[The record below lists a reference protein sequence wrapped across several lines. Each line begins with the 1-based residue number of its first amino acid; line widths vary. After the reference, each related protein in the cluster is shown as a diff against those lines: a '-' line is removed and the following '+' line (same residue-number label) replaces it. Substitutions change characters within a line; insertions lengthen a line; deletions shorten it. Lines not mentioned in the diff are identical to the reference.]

1 MSTKPV
7 INTRADLDAIAGTQE
22 HADFIQYL
30 KGTLSR
36 TTDLRAYPVDYDRN
50 LKPDDEGYLAPE
62 LGPIDDNTV
71 AERFG
76 FTREQLLAL

>member
-7 INTRADLDAIAGTQE
+7 INTRADLDAIAGTQQ

-30 KGTLSR
+30 KGTLTR
-36 TTDLRAYPVDYDRN
+36 TTDLRAYPENYGRN
-50 LKPDDEGYLAPE
+50 LKPGDEGYLAPE
-62 LGPIDDNTV
+62 LGPDDDDSV